1 MFDDNCI
8 VPPPSTAAD
17 LKEYLLQ
24 LEAERALASLE
35 GLGANTSYV
44 SDLNAELAAARHAY
58 AGAAVTE
65 SASLRAELSDPQVG

>member
-65 SASLRAELSDPQVG
+65 IASLRAELSDPQVG